1 MTEIFVVTLAL
12 LTFVIF
18 FIALRSRRKHAAER
32 GILPLDL
39 LAFQTL
45 TGREDEKFLR
55 ERLSRSEFFRLK
67 RLRIGVTWKYVNRI
81 SDNSAAVLRMT
92 GTARQETDPN
102 LTAAAAQLADLATHI
117 RMQCL
122 VAFAKLAAEYAFPS
136 LQLTPA
142 MLAPSYESLQQTL
155 AQLRELY
162 PQKVPQLA
170 SA

>member
-1 MTEIFVVTLAL
+1 MTQIFVVALAV
-12 LTFVIF
+12 LTFAVF

-39 LAFQTL
+39 PAFQTL
-45 TGREDEKFLR
+45 IGREDEIFLR
-55 ERLSRSEFFRLK
+55 QRLPRSEFFRLK
-67 RLRIGVTWKYVNRI
+67 RLRIRVTWKYVNRI
-81 SDNSAAVLRMT
+81 SDNSAVVLRMA
-92 GTARQETDPN
+92 GAARLEAGPDV
-102 LTAAAAQLADLATHI
+102 TAAAAQLADLATHI

-122 VAFAKLAAEYAFPS
+122 VAFAKLSAEYAFPF

-155 AQLRELY
+155 SRLRELN
-162 PQKVPQLA
+162 PQKVPQVA